1 MAYKPKFAND
11 AFVFQETVAE
21 MRQHLNR
28 TKAGA
33 VETKPPKP
41 VVTDEVHKEALAVA

>member
-21 MRQHLNR
+21 MRQRLNR

-33 VETKPPKP
+33 VETKPPEP
-41 VVTDEVHKEALAVA
+41 VVTNEVHKEALATA